1 MDQLFVAL
9 IVGWLLVSLI
19 LTRWPVPWIFSS
31 SMLACYLLGLVDTE
45 TVLAK
50 AANEGVLTLVLL
62 MLVSVGLERLP
73 WLSVLSQRL
82 LVPSQGKSILRLS
95 ALTTVFSAF
104 VNNTAVVATLAS
116 TVRKSRHHSP
126 SRLLLPLSY
135 AAILGG
141 TLTLI
146 GTSTNLIVSS
156 FLQDATG
163 TGLRFFAFLP
173 VALPAVVA
181 GVAAMFIFRKRLPD
195 KGKGGLQIDDYLIE
209 AEVMNTSRLIGK
221 TIQEN
226 GLRDLGEL
234 FLVELVRGDQLL
246 SPVAPSQ
253 RIEAGDKLIFS
264 GDVTRVGHLER
275 FSGLRLFAVDQGLLS
290 SNMTEAIIMPNA
302 AVAGLTIKESLFR
315 ARFDA
320 AVVGLKRDGERL
332 SGKLG
337 AIRLQP
343 GDSLMLAVGPDF
355 AQRSNLNKNFLIVDN
370 AIDTSSLSLGK
381 SSYLTLAF
389 ILCIAL
395 AGVGLMSLL
404 KGLGFM
410 LAVMLVLGVVSGSDL
425 RRRFPFEM
433 WLIITSALTVSQ
445 ALTNTGLIE
454 LAVTGLDPL
463 LANVPPLVA
472 IIMVY
477 AITLLLTELMTN
489 NAAAALMFPL
499 AYTLALRSG
508 VDPMAF
514 VMAVAFGASASFLTP
529 FGYTTNLMVQ
539 NLGGYRR
546 ADYLRFGTPVSIV
559 YSVVVL
565 TLIPIVFPLTG

>member
-1 MDQLFVAL
+1 MDQFLVAL
-9 IVGWLLVSLI
+9 VVLWLLSALI

-31 SMLACYLLGLVDTE
+31 SMLACYLLGLVDTQ

-82 LVPSQGKSILRLS
+82 LVPSHGQSILRLS
-95 ALTTVFSAF
+95 LLATVFSAF

-116 TVRKSRHHSP
+116 TVRKSRFHAP
-126 SRLLLPLSY
+126 SQLLLPLSY

-156 FLQDATG
+156 FLQDVSG
-163 TGLRFFAFLP
+163 VGLGFFAFLP
-173 VALPAVVA
+173 VAVPAVLA
-181 GVAAMFIFRKRLPD
+181 GVIAMLIARRRLPNR
-195 KGKGGLQIDDYLIE
+195 GKAALQIDDYLIE
-209 AEVMNTSRLIGK
+209 AEVMSDSRLVGK

-234 FLVELVRGDQLL
+234 FLVEIVRGKQLL
-246 SPVAPSQ
+246 SPVAPTQ
-253 RIEAGDKLIFS
+253 RIEAHDKLIFS
-264 GDVTRVGHLER
+264 GDVTRVGRLER
-275 FSGLRLFAVDQGLLS
+275 FPGLRLFAVNEGLLN
-290 SNMTEAIIMPNA
+290 SNMTEVVVMPNA
-302 AVAGLTIKESLFR
+302 AVAGQTIKESQFR

-320 AVVGLKRDGERL
+320 AVVGLKRDGARL

-337 AIRLQP
+337 TIRLQA

-370 AIDTSSLSLGK
+370 AIDSASLSLGK
-381 SSYLTLAF
+381 SSYLT
-389 ILCIAL
+389 IAL
-395 AGVGLMSLL
+395 VLCVTLSGLGFMSLL
-404 KGLGFM
+404 KGLGFL
-410 LAVMLVLGVVSGSDL
+410 LASMLVLGVVNGADL

-445 ALTNTGLIE
+445 ALSNTGLIDF
-454 LAVTGLDPL
+454 AVASLDPVL
-463 LANVPPLVA
+463 LMVSPIVAVIAVYMLTLV
-472 IIMVY
+472 
-477 AITLLLTELMTN
+477 LTELMTN

-499 AYTLALRSG
+499 AYTLAMQSG
-508 VDPMAF
+508 ANPMAF

-546 ADYLRFGTPVSIV
+546 GDYLKFGTPVSV
-559 YSVVVL
+559 AYSVVVL
-565 TLIPIVFPLTG
+565 TFIPIVFPLNG